1 MTTTTT
7 KNISIGGLIAVAAIA
22 FGFINYGVPGLAGF
36 VRLQEQNKVFWGT
49 RTEQKVY
56 VEERTYKVVCPIWKE
71 QNLFG
76 KYVTYRDRTWCKDYV
91 DRL

>member
-1 MTTTTT
+1 MTTIR
-7 KNISIGGLIAVAAIA
+7 KNMSIGSLVVVAALAYGA
-22 FGFINYGVPGLAGF
+22 FNYGVPGLTGF

-49 RTEQKVY
+49 TDEQDRY
-56 VEERTYKVVCPIWKE
+56 VAERVFKNVCPIWKE